1 MYNNEF
7 LEKIYDKLSE
17 KGLNHSSVKLYI
29 SNLKTL
35 YKHINSE
42 GELKDLKFLNNKEKV
57 FEVLEKMRFSTKK
70 THLGGIL
77 SILRSFKTPQNNKN
91 YKIYTDYLN
100 ELVENRQEDK
110 NKKTETQEKNWKT
123 MDEVKEIFQK
133 LKDEVYEFI
142 NNKDLKMKQYEKLVS
157 LLTLSLYVLQEP
169 RRNKDYL
176 EMYFC
181 DKSHIK
187 KDKKKNYVFKNSNGT
202 YSFLFHSY
210 KTSKK
215 FGSQEFEVEN
225 PELNEIISKYLE
237 HHPLNKGKKGKS
249 FCVPFLVKSDGTH
262 MNQINSITRVLN
274 KVFGNGISSS
284 MLRHI
289 YLSDKFSDVLKQKQ
303 EVSEKMAHGLST
315 QKDYIKFD

>member
-7 LEKIYDKLSE
+7 LEKIYDKLLE

-29 SNLKTL
+29 SNLRTL
-35 YKHINSE
+35 YKRLGLE
-42 GELKDLKFLNNKEKV
+42 GEMKDLKFLNNKEKV
-57 FEVLEKMRFSTKK
+57 FEILEKMRFPTKK
-70 THLGGIL
+70 THLGGLL

-100 ELVENRQEDK
+100 ELVENKQEEK
-110 NKKTETQEKNWKT
+110 NKKTETQEKNWKS
-123 MDEVKEIFQK
+123 MDEVMEIFKK

-142 NNKDLKMKQYEKLVS
+142 NNKDLKMKQYEKLVE
-157 LLTLSLYVLQEP
+157 LVILSLYVLQEP

-176 EMYFC
+176 EMFYC
-181 DKSHIK
+181 DKSHVK
-187 KDKKKNYVFKNSNGT
+187 KDKKRNYIFKNSNGN
-202 YSFLFHSY
+202 YSFLFHNY
-210 KTSKK
+210 KTAKK
-215 FGSQEFEVEN
+215 YGSQEFEIEN
-225 PELNEIISKYLE
+225 KELNEIITKYLQ

-289 YLSDKFSDVLKQKQ
+289 YLSDKFSEDLKERKS
-303 EVSEKMAHGLST
+303 VSEKMAHSLN
-315 QKDYIKFD
+315 QQRDYVKFD